1 MQLKIKI
8 ESPPK
13 ERERREKVNEASH
26 TLQQPSTI
34 QVECQTWNTI
44 MFNIYEKLLAALEMQ
59 EINHKVQ
66 QIDEKNAWIR
76 ASIVTLNIDATI
88 SAMQENTALV
98 SKVGQLRV
106 RQQQLL
112 SAITKLQDEAL
123 VVNEQIDM
131 VEIGVEHWLKNHK
144 ESF

>member
-1 MQLKIKI
+1 
-8 ESPPK
+8 
-13 ERERREKVNEASH
+13 
-26 TLQQPSTI
+26 
-34 QVECQTWNTI
+34 